1 MNATHTHVFKTVP
14 DCQIKADVHG
24 ASPGAPRPV
33 VIWLHGGALVEGS
46 RTGIDATLRDLMVA
60 AGMIV
65 VAVDYRLAPETKLPQ
80 IVEDVRD
87 AHDWI
92 RRDGAALFTAD
103 ADRIA
108 VIGDSAGGYLA
119 LVAGCRHGL
128 APRPRAVVS
137 LYGYGDIAGDWY
149 AKPDPFYCRQPPV
162 DPDQARAV
170 VGTTELSETPPA
182 HQRSLLYLYC
192 RQHGLWP
199 TEIAGL
205 DPQALGPWCP
215 VQNVDGDYPPTLLLH
230 GDRDTD
236 VPYRQSVLMAD
247 ALARAGVRHEL
258 VTLEGAGHC
267 FAGAAEGDV
276 ARAHR
281 RVVSF
286 LADALAVETTE

>member
-1 MNATHTHVFKTVP
+1 MNPPQTHVFKTLTNCEV
-14 DCQIKADVHG
+14 KADVHG
-24 ASPGAPRPV
+24 ARPAAAPRPV
-33 VIWLHGGALVEGS
+33 VIWLHGGALIGGC
-46 RTGIDATLRDLMVA
+46 RTGIDAALRDLMLA

-65 VAVDYRLAPETKLPQ
+65 VAADYRLAPETKLPQ

-87 AHDWI
+87 AHDWV
-92 RRDGAALFTAD
+92 RRDGPALFAAD
-103 ADRIA
+103 PDRIA
-108 VIGDSAGGYLA
+108 IIGDSAGGYLA
-119 LVAGCRHGL
+119 LIAASRRGL

-149 AKPDPFYCRQPPV
+149 ARPDPFYCRQPPV
-162 DPDQARAV
+162 DPGQARAA
-170 VGTTELSETPPA
+170 VGTTELSEPPPGD
-182 HQRSLLYLYC
+182 QRSLFYLYC

-199 TEIAGL
+199 TEVAGL
-205 DPQALGPWCP
+205 APQALGPWCP
-215 VQNVDGDYPPTLLLH
+215 VQNVDSDYPPTLLLH

-236 VPYRQSVLMAD
+236 VPYRQSALMAD
-247 ALARAGVRHEL
+247 ALARAAVRHEL

-286 LADALAVETTE
+286 LADALAAATT